1 MFDRGFSS
9 LFRMIVGVSLV
20 CFWCRY
26 FENIIIMS
34 ILILI
39 FVHCKKIK
47 TCLNDYADQR
57 PQIGRTRGCM
67 EGSLPL
73 VVSSVLQNNF
83 PELCTAFCKVTL
95 KRQFAALQVFNFL
108 LSCIHLWF
116 FITLDFVNFKLLIS
130 FEIKALM

>member
-1 MFDRGFSS
+1 MSQCIQSIFFFHKGMIFVLNYSIRICLVEVFFFISNDNGGFFGLLLMS
-9 LFRMIVGVSLV
+9 LFWKHYYYVYLLCMVKNKDL
-20 CFWCRY
+20 
-26 FENIIIMS
+26 
-34 ILILI
+34 
-39 FVHCKKIK
+39 
-47 TCLNDYADQR
+47 LNDYADQR

-108 LSCIHLWF
+108 LSC
-116 FITLDFVNFKLLIS
+116 DFLLR
-130 FEIKALM
+130 